1 MSNLG
6 MIRAGA
12 SSVNY
17 LDDRLLACYFEARE
31 HETYYR
37 SLKHV
42 GPRRDFHEVIV
53 PVLMDLVGEILSASS
68 TQVLDAIL
76 ATPMKPRDRVD
87 DATAPAEEAK
97 RLHPTGF
104 DLLGISGRLDFE
116 MLKSSYRR
124 AALHFHPDR
133 GGSHEQMILV
143 NEAYSLFHEMLCRRQ
158 MATGAEVGGTEES
171 GIGFGV
177 PIRTAKDYLYVAGLL
192 LLDIKLDEWSL
203 DDAHYWVTMLASDDW
218 MASDYARNVQVRSTL
233 LFACSS
239 LAGRLWAAG
248 LREQAREVYKVA
260 EQALRI
266 VIDGGLNLGNVL
278 SEADKYIKQGQK
290 LRIVLNHPRQADNA
304 LRLGLIDEKRYKQT
318 VERLD
323 GKRAVADGREEALGR
338 FLTEVGFLQD
348 LPADRVAQGKVV
360 RARLVPEPG
369 YFNDR
374 LEDLTDDQQAEYLR
388 AYGSSNALSLVVK
401 YALVRLTNLL
411 RSMIVHAEEV
421 GLDSIERECRFLAR
435 ITGNSSGDAFSQ
447 VADVARFLEA
457 LDPDRRRTRL
467 DILRQLDEK
476 STSGSVITFTLG
488 TSSGAISSSYSD
500 SRFRARPSPDYLATV
515 RLPLDRLRLALRT
528 GSTKTQQE
536 EAKDREIW
544 NRDITLVRTL
554 HAGEDYRAAWDA
566 LDRAKDDPDGVV
578 NLAAPYIEKMLGH
591 GKEMV
596 FVEHLGIG
604 YWIDKLTIALT
615 RLKRWDE
622 AKAWLERFFALPER
636 HQGLTVNGQEPMRKR
651 LERCRKMIG

>member
-1 MSNLG
+1 

-17 LDDRLLACYFEARE
+17 LDDRLLASYFEARE

-68 TQVLDAIL
+68 TQMLDTIL
-76 ATPMKPRDRVD
+76 ATPIKPRDRVD

-104 DLLGISGRLDFE
+104 DLLGIGGRLDFE
-116 MLKSSYRR
+116 MLKASYRR
-124 AALHFHPDR
+124 SALRCHPDR

-158 MATGAEVGGTEES
+158 MAGVAEVAGAEEL

-177 PIRTAKDYLYVAGLL
+177 PIRTAKDYMYVAGLL
-192 LLDIKLDEWSL
+192 LLNIKLDEWSL

-218 MASDYARNVQVRSTL
+218 MTSDYARNVQVRSTL

-239 LAGRLWAAG
+239 LAGSLWAAE

-260 EQALRI
+260 EQALRV
-266 VIDGGLNLGNVL
+266 VIAGGLNLGNVL

-290 LRIVLNHPRQADNA
+290 LRIVLNHHRQADNA
-304 LRLGLIDEKRYKQT
+304 LRLGLIDKKRYKQT

-323 GKRAVADGREEALGR
+323 GKRAVADSREEALGR
-338 FLTEVGFLQD
+338 FLSEIGFLRD
-348 LPADRVAQGKVV
+348 LPTDRVAQGKIV

-388 AYGSSNALSLVVK
+388 AYGLGCDLSLVVK
-401 YALVRLTNLL
+401 YALVRLTSLL

-421 GLDSIERECRFLAR
+421 GLDSIERECRFLAG
-435 ITGNSSGDAFSQ
+435 ISGNSTGDAFSQ
-447 VADVARFLEA
+447 VADVARFLNA
-457 LDPDRRRTRL
+457 LDLDRRRTRL

-476 STSGSVITFTLG
+476 SSDGGVNTITLDLSTG
-488 TSSGAISSSYSD
+488 AMQSSLNDPS
-500 SRFRARPSPDYLATV
+500 FRARPTTSYFDRV

-528 GSTKTQQE
+528 GSAKTRQE
-536 EAKDREIW
+536 EAEEREVW
-544 NRDITLVRTL
+544 NREITLVNSLR
-554 HAGEDYRAAWDA
+554 AGEDYRAAWDA
-566 LDRAKDDPDGVV
+566 LDRAKDDPEGVV
-578 NLAAPYIEKMLGH
+578 IFAAPYVEKLLEH
-591 GKEMV
+591 GKGMV
-596 FVEHLGIG
+596 LVEHLGIG

-622 AKAWLERFFALPER
+622 AMAWLDRYFTLPER
-636 HQGLTVNGQEPMRKR
+636 YQKGSSPSEQDSMRKR
-651 LERCRKMIG
+651 LERCRKMQAR